1 MLSHADI
8 TANAN
13 TAALIRN
20 EAAQL
25 SALAE
30 AWELL
35 RTENL
40 KWSRPDL
47 KTRGHVLEV

>member
-1 MLSHADI
+1 MLPHADV
-8 TANAN
+8 TTNAN
-13 TAALIRN
+13 TTALIRN
-20 EAAQL
+20 ETAQL

-40 KWSRPDL
+40 KWSRSDL
-47 KTRGHVLEV
+47 ETRGHVLEV